1 MLSCILTRYL
11 EGGRAM
17 TYFMD
22 RSELLALIA
31 NASWFAGTYVRWKK
45 IGPERFRVKTNY
57 AWVQERTK

>member
-1 MLSCILTRYL
+1 MRNCILKRYWDA
-11 EGGRAM
+11 GREM

-31 NASWFAGTYVRWKK
+31 NASWFADCYVRWKK

-57 AWVQERTK
+57 KWER